1 DLCGFGF
8 LLIPGSSL
16 RRYAPVAGT
25 CLSFV
30 AALLVAGCR
39 SGSGL
44 DRLSRATQIFVL
56 LVQRLKQGFGRCK
69 NRLIFRKCGSKGCTR
84 PFARFGGNFDS
95 GLGMLRFRHSR
106 LLIALV
112 LGNRLTW

>member
-1 DLCGFGF
+1 MCGFGF
-8 LLIPGSSL
+8 LLILGSSL
-16 RRYAPVAGT
+16 RRYAPVTGT
-25 CLSFV
+25 CLFFV
-30 AALLVAGCR
+30 AELLVPGCR

-44 DRLSRATQIFVL
+44 DRLIRATHIFVL
-56 LVQRLKQGFGRCK
+56 LVKRLKQGFGRCK

-84 PFARFGGNFDS
+84 LFARFGGKFDG